1 VPGDCLLDVVAVNAE
16 TFSFDNKLLDF
27 VPEEI
32 GFFGFGGG
40 GVLRDNGSRAGTDL
54 EKAGVDKARYHLVRC
69 VGIDFEF
76 ATEDS
81 DRRKIV
87 TGTKLAGDDGLC
99 GRVDNLLV
107 TRRPG
112 SEIDVKRDHGV
123 YHGR

>member
-1 VPGDCLLDVVAVNAE
+1 MLG
-16 TFSFDNKLLDF
+16 
-27 VPEEI
+27 
-32 GFFGFGGG
+32 
-40 GVLRDNGSRAGTDL
+40 DNGSRTGADL

-76 ATEDS
+76 ATEGA

-87 TGTKLAGDDGLC
+87 TGTKLASDDGFC

-107 TRRPG
+107 KRRAG

-123 YHGR
+123 YHDR